1 MSLLSPIPR
10 RDAITPQQFLTRRW
24 DDWFVNLW
32 SAITGVTGVAQ
43 AVPFNADH
51 FTGGD
56 FATVGPGTMTWTVT
70 EANVLTNRYRRS
82 GARLWWSCALADTV
96 IGGTSQNALRL
107 RLPGNLI
114 AVPGFVPVA
123 HAFDGDNP
131 FFAFGHVRSEEPSVV
146 QILKSDISYSPGAG
160 NWNGS
165 RIEVY
170 FTIELEVQP

>member
-70 EANVLTNRYRRS
+70 EANVLTNRYRKS
-82 GARLWWSCALADTV
+82 GARLWWSCALSDTV
-96 IGGTSQNALRL
+96 IGGTLQTALRI
-107 RLPGNLI
+107 RLPGNVT
-114 AVPGFVPVA
+114 AVPGVVSLA
-123 HAFDGDNP
+123 HVYDSTLVM
-131 FFAFGHVRSEEPSVV
+131 FACGYVRPEEPTVL
-146 QILKSDISYSPGAG
+146 QIINSYSDFAQLWAG
-160 NWNGS
+160 PTVN
-165 RIEVY
+165 VY